1 MKWRVL
7 LVVLL
12 VHQTVWSQYYLNDCV
27 GLTQS
32 QEKYQLMRKHRIKL
46 IEATSLEAD
55 GSATP
60 GFILQ
65 QTLPTDGKKMIT
77 TIGQQN
83 SPVET
88 ITNFYELSK
97 LKKTVVKR
105 LSLETKTEFFYNNKG
120 LLEKLVSTTIDS
132 NQLMPVSE
140 THFWTY
146 GTNGA
151 PTQMLKWGNS
161 IDTLQVHFLSDSTG
175 LVLEEYW
182 MKKGKTIETYYYY
195 YANQRLTDVVRYNQK
210 AKKLLP
216 DFVYEYND
224 QNQLTQMA
232 QFDGKSMVYWT
243 YTYDQNGLRASETA
257 RDKQKNIL
265 TKINYR
271 FEKH

>member
-1 MKWRVL
+1 MKWL
-7 LVVLL
+7 TLFVVLL
-12 VHQTVWSQYYLNDCV
+12 VHQTVLSQYYLNDCI

-46 IEATSLEAD
+46 IEATSIEAD

-60 GFILQ
+60 GFVLQ
-65 QTLPTDGKKMIT
+65 QTLQTDGKKMIT
-77 TIGQQN
+77 TIGQPN
-83 SPVET
+83 SSIET

-105 LSLETKTEFFYNNKG
+105 SSLETKTEFFYHSRG
-120 LLEKLVSTTIDS
+120 MLEKLVSTTIDS
-132 NQLMPVSE
+132 NQLIPVSE

-146 GTNGA
+146 GSNGA
-151 PTQMLKWGNS
+151 PIQMLKWGNS
-161 IDTLQVHFLSDSTG
+161 IDTLQVNFLSDSTG
-175 LVLEEYW
+175 LVLEENW
-182 MKKGKTIETYYYY
+182 IKKGKTVETYYYY
-195 YANQRLTDVVRYNQK
+195 YTNQRLTDVVRYNQR

-216 DFVYEYND
+216 DFVYEYNAQD
-224 QNQLTQMA
+224 QLTQMA
-232 QFDGKSMVYWT
+232 QFDGRSIVYWT
-243 YTYDQNGLRASETA
+243 YTYDPNGLRASETA